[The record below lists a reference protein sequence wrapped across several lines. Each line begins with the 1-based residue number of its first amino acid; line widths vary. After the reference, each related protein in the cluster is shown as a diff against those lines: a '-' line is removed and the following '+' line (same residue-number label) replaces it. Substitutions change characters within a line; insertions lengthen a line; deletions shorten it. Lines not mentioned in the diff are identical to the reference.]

1 MSKCLFI
8 LTFLLQFFTEGSNA
22 QSNTDTAAINRLIN
36 DSWPLRDSQPEKA
49 LQMINEA
56 LTKSLNIRYKEG
68 IANAYARLGR
78 WYFGSNIDTSVGFAQ
93 KALAILENEIQLPE
107 KRADMHLLL
116 AEAYDEQ
123 GRTDSSAYYYYL
135 LGNEAESNKDL
146 KPEFM
151 IDIYTKLAIFWVNV
165 LSANYNDPAI
175 NNTVRNYVQKA
186 REVSLRMKDTAS
198 AISSIYFLEGIYY
211 QSTGKYD
218 SARYFYFKFLEAR
231 ERIKK
236 LNVLRKISTLSNISG
251 TYLDEKRPEDAMVYI
266 NQVKELGKDPSQK
279 NYLSFFM
286 AFVGLLEG
294 KALYQMKDYKGAVT
308 VLNESLEKLKA
319 TGGHLRSEV
328 VDAYKD
334 LADSYEALGDYRQ
347 ALTNRNAFVKLNDSL
362 NKREKLDMLNRQEI
376 SSGIAQKDKELV
388 QQQLTLAEV
397 RNKVKN
403 KNLVIGSAIALFVI
417 LGLLAIMWRRRN
429 INKTK
434 IDRLNASIAGE
445 EKERTRI
452 ARELHD
458 GIGGLITASKINF
471 QLARK
476 KTDIQASDDFNE
488 GFKLLEEAA
497 IELRQAARNLM
508 PEILMQEGL
517 IKALQ
522 LFCHRISEKS
532 DTQINFQVLG
542 EKKFNDQHFE
552 LTIYR
557 VVQELIHN
565 IVKHSKAKTAIVQ
578 LSFQEDA
585 GMQITV
591 EDDGVGINKTTLTS
605 GMGLKN
611 ISDRIKETG
620 GKLDIQSGEGK
631 GTSVVIEYDTI

>member
-1 MSKCLFI
+1 VSKCLFI

-542 EKKFNDQHFE
+542 EKRFNDQHFE